1 MAVSDSG
8 LGVRATT
15 GGATHWRVEIFL
27 TGIFYVYLYQ
37 R

>member
-1 MAVSDSG
+1 MVVGDRG
-8 LGVRATT
+8 LDVHATT
-15 GGATHWRVEIFL
+15 EGATHWGVKIFL